1 MTPDFAALRRLFPIL
16 SRKTYLNSG
25 SYAALADPVEA
36 AFHAYLACRQ
46 QHGAAWDQWVMK
58 NEAVRGQMAH
68 LLNASADE
76 VAITASASAGI
87 NALASSIDFSG
98 PRNTVVISDW
108 EFPTNA
114 QIWYAQERRG
124 ARVVRAMPD
133 AQGLI
138 GPEAFASLIDES
150 TAIVAITQVCY
161 LNGARLDVEAVAE
174 MAHARGAKVM
184 VDAYQAVGARH
195 WDMAA
200 SKVDFLAGGMLKY
213 LLGTAGIGFL
223 YARAGAMAGLIP
235 TQTGW
240 FAQADIGAMD
250 STGNHPAPSARRF
263 EAGTPP
269 VPSTYAAEAGLELL
283 LSIGT
288 EAIQPRIEALTGQC
302 MDRLAAMGWPA
313 ATPRDDARRGPTVAV
328 PSRDPAGLVAALAAR
343 NIVTSWRAGNIRASF
358 HFYNDE
364 SDIERFVAALADLK
378 AAYAP

>member
-16 SRKTYLNSG
+16 ARKTYLNSG
-25 SYAALADPVEA
+25 SYAALADPVQA
-36 AFHAYLACRQ
+36 AMLDYLGCRQ
-46 QHGAAWDQWVMK
+46 ELGAAWDQWVMK
-58 NEAVRGQMAH
+58 NEAVRGLMAR
-68 LLNASADE
+68 LLNTSANE
-76 VAITASASAGI
+76 VAITASASAAI
-87 NALASSIDFSG
+87 NALASAIDFSG

-124 ARVVRAMPD
+124 ARVLRAMPD
-133 AQGLI
+133 ANGLI
-138 GPEAFASLIDES
+138 GPEQFAPLIDET

-161 LNGARLDVEAVAE
+161 LNGARLDVEAVAK
-174 MAHARGAKVM
+174 MAHQHGAKVM

-195 WDMAA
+195 WDVTQ
-200 SKVDFLAGGMLKY
+200 SQVDFLAGGMLKY

-235 TQTGW
+235 TATGW

-250 STGNHPAPSARRF
+250 STGNHPSPSARRF

-269 VPSTYAAEAGLELL
+269 VPSTYMAEAGLELL
-283 LSIGT
+283 LSVGT
-288 EAIQPRIEALTGQC
+288 QAIEPRIEALTGLI
-302 MDRLAAMGWPA
+302 MDRLAAIGWPA
-313 ATPRDDARRGPTVAV
+313 ATPRDNALRGPTVAV

-343 NIVTSWRAGNIRASF
+343 DIVTSWRAGNIRASF

-364 SDIERFVAALADLK
+364 SDIERFVAALAELK
-378 AAYAP
+378 DAYAP